1 MLGTPLDIGDKAAQF
16 EMKIDIIKNRQ
27 SIDIYMSDMLKQKR
41 VEGINNSV
49 LLRRIILAFLHD
61 MPTVKQKTT
70 NNSSLI
76 TSSEITEPKD
86 PETVFPMS
94 RGKCKIIIDTSG
106 DDAAALIIAA
116 KKQNAEVLG
125 VAVQAGNIKLEQ
137 GSKKGLMTSEMTCR
151 DEPVYDGAS
160 FA

>member
-1 MLGTPLDIGDKAAQF
+1 MG
-16 EMKIDIIKNRQ
+16 
-27 SIDIYMSDMLKQKR
+27 S
-41 VEGINNSV
+41 
-49 LLRRIILAFLHD
+49 LR
-61 MPTVKQKTT
+61 

-76 TSSEITEPKD
+76 TFSEITEPKD

-125 VAVQAGNIKLEQ
+125 VTVPAGNIKLEQ
-137 GSKKGLMTSEMTCR
+137 GSKKGLMISEMTCR